1 MPYSAVPAE
10 LLVLAVIQDADVP
23 KLMRALAQARLDVT
37 RLSSSG
43 GFLREGNTT
52 LMIGVSRARLDEL
65 KDLISLNCRTRSRMM
80 SPAIPLAEQGE
91 GLVTEP
97 LEVEVG
103 GAVLFV
109 LGVQEFVKL

>member
-23 KLMRALAQARLDVT
+23 RLMRALSQAGLDAT
-37 RLSSSG
+37 KLSSSG

-52 LMIGVSRARLDEL
+52 LMIGVPRSGLDDL
-65 KDLISLNCRTRSRMM
+65 KAIITASCRTRSRMM
-80 SPAIPLAEQGE
+80 TPAIPLAEQGE
-91 GLVTEP
+91 GLAAEP
-97 LEVEVG
+97 VEVEVG

-109 LGVQEFVKL
+109 LGLQEFVKL